1 MTEVEPN
8 TPEIPGFQP
17 LHIRGPGRIGI
28 WIEARQIRLDRRVL
42 LKVLPASSRS
52 QQDQFIEEIRAIVK
66 LDGEGALRVIDEG
79 AVGQARYV
87 ALDEGE
93 GRPVGS
99 ISREEIDADQVARM
113 LVQLHRQLHLQ
124 GWSIESVPLS
134 SILKL
139 PGGRFAVTELGPLI
153 EQLEGLPCQIQA
165 AKNLASIAERWKLSS
180 RWQEPIRA
188 LRSGEGGFSRCLEL
202 LERSAPEPRKR
213 WPLRVAALALVA
225 GIAWAVNWGP
235 PELPQPTPHKL
246 SGSDS
251 SAGVTDP
258 SQGGRSDRRPSDGS
272 AVVSDLVPDPQI
284 YQQRTQ
290 AQAQQRWQRLD
301 QLEDELRQ
309 WGDWNRSRDA
319 ILSSFKA
326 GDYQKVRAQLDSL
339 ETPLQSDLVEER
351 AALRLA
357 YRWIET
363 REIEQARVQAKQWIQ
378 RDHHLQAAEVIEK
391 MAHTLGLE
399 RRFAGEVEQLQRKGG
414 LYEELL
420 SAVEVKMEECLV
432 GLASDIEWSVEAPD
446 KVGQFASLDRRWKQ
460 FQSSIESLRQDARA
474 ICESAGKRVGDEA
487 QSRWCLVGSSPFAA
501 RVMSVSSQEVTLK
514 RIGRRNPETHLWSSL
529 SAQTWLQL
537 IGESSADPPPLDRL
551 ERLEVV
557 WSRENSILTLS
568 RSSMGGELPAAA
580 DRLRRRQLTQWLEEG
595 KRAQLQGEV
604 EKLRQ
609 IALSIHSWSD
619 AEQRIR
625 HEDLLLDW
633 WSALVDRDGP
643 QALGLFAG
651 ASLSNWSQETRSIR
665 IRWQRGAGGLA
676 GWQPRPGSLISARGD
691 LTRIQGRVTLESS
704 VRFESAVEVTVI
716 GLVTREDAPNLN
728 VVLWDGS
735 PDALIFGVG
744 IRPPEVSSI
753 RVGEDDVLLPAHAI
767 VEEQLLAKGGGEF
780 QMPTP
785 LPRVEVGQLIR
796 VEVREDDEGSHLEL
810 NGSPILSTDP
820 RPGQRSGGIAIETYG
835 VDVLVKELEVIG
847 QISAEDWLRLLQE
860 EARKRLREPQ

>member
-1 MTEVEPN
+1 MTEADPN

-93 GRPVGS
+93 GLPVRS
-99 ISREEIDADQVARM
+99 ISREEFDPDQVARM
-113 LVQLHRQLHLQ
+113 VVQLHRQLHLQ

-139 PGGRFAVTELGPLI
+139 PGGRFAVTELGPLTK
-153 EQLEGLPCQIQA
+153 QLDDQPCQIQA
-165 AKNLASIAERWKLSS
+165 AKNLTSIASLWDLSS
-180 RWQEPIRA
+180 RWQDPIRA

-213 WPLRVAALALVA
+213 WPLVVAALALAA
-225 GIAWAVNWGP
+225 GIASAVNWGQ
-235 PELPQPTPHKL
+235 PELPQATPREL
-246 SGSDS
+246 SRSESSDV
-251 SAGVTDP
+251 VTDP
-258 SQGGRSDRRPSDGS
+258 TLGDRSDRRPSD
-272 AVVSDLVPDPQI
+272 VSDVVTDLLPDPKI
-284 YQQRTQ
+284 YEERTQ
-290 AQAQQRWQRLD
+290 AQAEQRWQRLE
-301 QLEDELRQ
+301 QLENELLQ
-309 WGDWNRSRDA
+309 WGDWNRSRGD
-319 ILSSFKA
+319 ILSSFRA
-326 GDYQKVRAQLDSL
+326 GNYEKVRSELESL
-339 ETPLQSDLVEER
+339 VIPLQSDLVEER
-351 AALRLA
+351 EALQMA

-363 REIEQARVQAKQWIQ
+363 REIGLARLAAKQWIQ
-378 RDHHLQAAEVIEK
+378 RDQHVQAAAVIEK
-391 MAHTLGLE
+391 MALTLGLE
-399 RRFAGEVEQLQRKGG
+399 RRFAAEVEQLQLTGG

-420 SAVEVKMEECLV
+420 SALEVKMEECLV

-446 KVGQFASLDRRWKQ
+446 KMVQFASLNRRWKQ
-460 FQSSIESLRQDARA
+460 FKSSIESLQQDARA
-474 ICESAGKRVGDEA
+474 ICESAGKRVGDEV
-487 QSRWCLVGSSPFAA
+487 QSRWCLVGSTPFAA
-501 RVMSVSSQEVTLK
+501 RVMSVSSKEVTLK

-537 IGESSADPPPLDRL
+537 IGESSADGPPLDRL
-551 ERLEVV
+551 QRLEVV

-568 RSSMGGELPAAA
+568 RSSPGGELSAAA

-595 KRAQLQGEV
+595 ERAQLQGEV

-619 AEQRIR
+619 EEQRIR
-625 HEDLLLDW
+625 HEDLLTGW

-643 QALGLFAG
+643 QALGLFPG

-665 IRWQRGAGGLA
+665 IRWQDGDGGLA

-691 LTRIQGRVTLESS
+691 LTRIQGRVALHSS

-728 VVLWDGS
+728 VVLWDGT

-767 VEEQLLAKGGGEF
+767 VEEQVLANGGGEF

-785 LPRVEVGQLIR
+785 LPRVQVGQLIR
-796 VEVREDDEGSHLEL
+796 VEVREDEDGSHLEL

-820 RPGQRSGGIAIETYG
+820 RPGHHSGGIAIETYG

-860 EARKRLREPQ
+860 EARKKLRESQ

>member
-1 MTEVEPN
+1 MTEVDPN

-99 ISREEIDADQVARM
+99 ISREEIDPDQVARM

-139 PGGRFAVTELGPLI
+139 PGGRFAVTELGPLTK
-153 EQLEGLPCQIQA
+153 QLDDLPCQIQA
-165 AKNLASIAERWKLSS
+165 AKNLASIAKRWKFSS
-180 RWQEPIRA
+180 RWQDPIRA
-188 LRSGEGGFSRCLEL
+188 LRSGGGGFSRCLEL
-202 LERSAPEPRKR
+202 LERGAPVPRKR
-213 WPLRVAALALVA
+213 WPLLVAALALAA
-225 GIAWAVNWGP
+225 GIGWAVNWGQ
-235 PELPQPTPHKL
+235 PELPAAPDKL
-246 SGSDS
+246 SGNDS
-251 SAGVTDP
+251 SDGVTDP
-258 SQGGRSDRRPSDGS
+258 AQGGRSDQRPSAGS
-272 AVVSDLVPDPQI
+272 EVVSDLVPDPQI

-290 AQAQQRWQRLD
+290 AQAEQRWQRLD
-301 QLEDELRQ
+301 QLENERLQ
-309 WGDWNRSRDA
+309 WGDWNRSRDV
-319 ILSSFKA
+319 ILGSFRS
-326 GDYQKVRAQLDSL
+326 GDYQKVRAELDSL

-363 REIEQARVQAKQWIQ
+363 REIEQARAEAKQWIE
-378 RDHHLQAAEVIEK
+378 RDHHLQAAAVIEK
-391 MAHTLGLE
+391 MADTLRLE
-399 RRFAGEVEQLQRKGG
+399 RRFAAEVEQLQRKGG

-460 FQSSIESLRQDARA
+460 FKSSIESIRQDARA

-487 QSRWCLVGSSPFAA
+487 QSRWCLVGSTPFAA
-501 RVMSVSSQEVTLK
+501 RVMSVSSEEVTLK

-557 WSRENSILTLS
+557 WRRENSILTLS

-580 DRLRRRQLTQWLEEG
+580 DRLRLRQLALWLEEG
-595 KRAQLQGEV
+595 ERVQLQGEV
-604 EKLRQ
+604 EKLQQ

-619 AEQRIR
+619 EDQRIR
-625 HEDLLLDW
+625 REDLLVGW

-643 QALGLFAG
+643 QALGLFPG
-651 ASLSNWSQETRSIR
+651 ATLSNWSQETRSIR
-665 IRWQRGAGGLA
+665 LRWQRGDGGLA

-691 LTRIQGRVTLESS
+691 LTRIQGRVALESS

-767 VEEQLLAKGGGEF
+767 VEEQVLARGGGEF

-785 LPRVEVGQLIR
+785 LPRVQVGQLIR

-820 RPGQRSGGIAIETYG
+820 RPGQRRGGIAIETYG

-847 QISAEDWLRLLQE
+847 QISAEDWLRLLEE
-860 EARKRLREPQ
+860 EARKKLREPQ